1 MPTPA
6 RGEIWWASL
15 DPVIGHEQ
23 AGMRPVLIVSADTYN
38 QGPLGLVVI
47 VPMTRRI
54 RPFPLHVAVQPEETG
69 LTSAGAIMCDQPR
82 VIAKQRFLNQR
93 PAGRLDAAIM
103 ERVDQLLKTVLD
115 LP

>member
-1 MPTPA
+1 MPAPA
-6 RGEIWWASL
+6 RGEMWWASL
-15 DPVIGHEQ
+15 NPVVGHEQ

-38 QGPLGLVVI
+38 QGPLGLVII

-54 RPFPLHVAVQPEETG
+54 RAFPLHLAVQPGETG

-82 VIAKQRFLNQR
+82 VIAKQRLLNQR
-93 PAGRLDAAIM
+93 AAGRLDSATM
-103 ERVDQLLKTVLD
+103 ERVDQLLKAVLD